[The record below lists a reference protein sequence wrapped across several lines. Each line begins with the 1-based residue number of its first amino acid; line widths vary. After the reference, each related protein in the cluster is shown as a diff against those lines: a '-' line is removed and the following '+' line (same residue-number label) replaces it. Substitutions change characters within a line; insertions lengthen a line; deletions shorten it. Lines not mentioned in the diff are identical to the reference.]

1 MVLLDLSPNEIK
13 KYIFFSCSMQCFQLY
28 IHIQCIHSV
37 SSLYNFCTLLE
48 YKLKNEGITLLL
60 LRFYLVILP
69 ISALM
74 EVCRTI
80 IFKLNFSLFSVSH

>member
-13 KYIFFSCSMQCFQLY
+13 KYLFFSCSMQCFQLY
-28 IHIQCIHSV
+28 IQYIHSV

-60 LRFYLVILP
+60 LCFYLVILP